1 MKLPTESRDLPPG
14 QRWYRLAGPGAIML
28 ATSLGSGEIYFWPN
42 LSVSLGAWVL
52 FIAFIAIGLQYV
64 LNTEISR
71 YTIATGETII
81 RGFNRL
87 WRPLPWVILACCTIP
102 WIWPGWSMG
111 GATALSW
118 LIGGDPVIYGVAS
131 LVLAGLLLSLGRTLY
146 RSLEITQMFLI
157 AFTILSSLVVFGYL
171 RAYTVVPSMVTSFS
185 EHSLADFAGTD
196 IVIIL
201 SAFAFCG
208 AGGTI
213 NLTQSHYVK
222 EKGFGMG
229 SFMPKLLNP
238 LPFHKLLSI
247 LRPSQKQQQK
257 VRVDGYVFQPDD
269 ENVRRWRA
277 WWKEVR
283 QEQYYNFF
291 LIGCVALALLSL
303 LAVNLVGNA
312 EPQEKMALLA
322 QEMEIIQQ
330 NSGFL
335 SKIFALVVALVF
347 FTSEVGILDH
357 VCRLTAD
364 IMHTKGIVRDSS
376 RWLSEGAMYLYT
388 LWAMIIGGVVIL
400 LGLNIDQPPNLLVTA
415 GVLSGIAIFIYSV
428 AMVVLNVMAGRE
440 WRIRFVCK
448 KDDFNP
454 FNLPLW
460 RWIALA
466 ASCILFGVFSVLA
479 AAN

>member
-222 EKGFGMG
+222 EKGF
-229 SFMPKLLNP
+229 
-238 LPFHKLLSI
+238 
-247 LRPSQKQQQK
+247 
-257 VRVDGYVFQPDD
+257 
-269 ENVRRWRA
+269 E
-277 WWKEVR
+277 
-283 QEQYYNFF
+283 
-291 LIGCVALALLSL
+291 
-303 LAVNLVGNA
+303 
-312 EPQEKMALLA
+312 
-322 QEMEIIQQ
+322 
-330 NSGFL
+330 
-335 SKIFALVVALVF
+335 
-347 FTSEVGILDH
+347 
-357 VCRLTAD
+357 
-364 IMHTKGIVRDSS
+364 
-376 RWLSEGAMYLYT
+376 
-388 LWAMIIGGVVIL
+388 
-400 LGLNIDQPPNLLVTA
+400 
-415 GVLSGIAIFIYSV
+415 
-428 AMVVLNVMAGRE
+428 
-440 WRIRFVCK
+440 
-448 KDDFNP
+448 
-454 FNLPLW
+454 
-460 RWIALA
+460 
-466 ASCILFGVFSVLA
+466 
-479 AAN
+479 